1 LTGANVDLSGSQ
13 TGAANI
19 AITARSGDVL
29 TNKAVISASNVLA
42 ITANANNAQLL
53 VNGQGQLVAGQLQLN
68 VANLNNASGEIVQT
82 GTGDTVITTG
92 KLDNTAG
99 RIAANSANLALNA
112 TVLTNI
118 NGKLEHA
125 GAGILAINAG
135 QFNNQFGK
143 ITGNGKL

>member
-1 LTGANVDLSGSQ
+1 M
-13 TGAANI
+13 
-19 AITARSGDVL
+19 AITATTGDVQ
-29 TNKAVISASNVLA
+29 TNKAVISASNLLA
-42 ITANANNAQLL
+42 ITANANNAQSL
-53 VNGQGQLVAGQLQLN
+53 VNNQGQLVAGQLQMN

-99 RIAANSANLALNA
+99 RVAANSANLALNA

-125 GAGILAINAG
+125 GAGVLAIN
-135 QFNNQFGK
+135 
-143 ITGNGKL
+143 